1 MQRSGSETGN
11 PGGPEVAARETVEVE
26 TGREPEA
33 AVIWLHG
40 LGADGHDFE
49 PLVPEL
55 VRPGERP
62 LRFVFPHAP
71 IRPVT
76 LNGGYAMRAWY
87 DILALDRPAPEDENG
102 IRASR
107 ESIETL
113 IRRENA
119 RGIASGRLVLAGFSQ
134 GGAMALFA
142 GTRYPES
149 LAGIMGLS
157 CYQVLSARFDAERS
171 TANQATPVFLAHGL
185 QDPVVPLV
193 LGEGARR
200 QLEAAGYP
208 VEWHTYDMGH
218 AVCPQEVAAIAAWL
232 RRVLP

>member
-26 TGREPEA
+26 TGREPKA

-40 LGADGHDFE
+40 LGADGHDC
-49 PLVPEL
+49 
-55 VRPGERP
+55 ERA

-157 CYQVLSARFDAERS
+157 CYQVLAERFDAERS
-171 TANQATPVFLAHGL
+171 TANQATPVFLVHGL

-193 LGEGARR
+193 LGERARR